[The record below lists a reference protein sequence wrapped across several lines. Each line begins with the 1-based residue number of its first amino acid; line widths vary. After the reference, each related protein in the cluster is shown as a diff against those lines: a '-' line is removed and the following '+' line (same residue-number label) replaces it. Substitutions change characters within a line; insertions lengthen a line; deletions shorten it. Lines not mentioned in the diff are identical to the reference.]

1 MFYFLRDECN
11 DRRSFKTYLQQG
23 QGISVWYLIT
33 ILSNYLSNCWWTTK
47 SNIFLSSTRSKS
59 WDGVKRL
66 GEYSAILLGR
76 FFWLIT
82 ENKSKFTSVLRAV
95 HSKIIFALK
104 IQLWNGPFF
113 DRLKSK
119 KANVNFGGRNQSQS
133 DQTLIFTSI
142 CLLLDHF
149 KKMKSWKIV
158 THFIFLKIML
168 SWLLKFI

>member
-11 DRRSFKTYLQQG
+11 DRRSFKTYVQQG

-59 WDGVKRL
+59 WDGVTRL

-76 FFWLIT
+76 FFLLIT
-82 ENKSKFTSVLRAV
+82 ENKSKLTSVSRAV
-95 HSKIIFALK
+95 QCKIVFARK

-113 DRLKSK
+113 DGLNSK
-119 KANVNFGGRNQSQS
+119 KANVNFGGRNQLQS

-142 CLLLDHF
+142 SLLLAHF
-149 KKMKSWKIV
+149 QFSSV
-158 THFIFLKIML
+158 
-168 SWLLKFI
+168 